1 MSALDHLRIPPNG
14 SPFPPAAKHNALL
27 DHLCRPDPGRPHHH
41 PRRGAIAVSPVEGH
55 SPSPRSSAQWR
66 PQRLG
71 PRHYMRLDIEPG
83 VINDTLPSILYRR
96 QSDPRGWTKPGTYI
110 EETPLDPNFIER
122 DLLDDINDPPFL
134 VLTDPTIGASKSPDF
149 TLLSDFARPLALRS
163 ADYAPFDI
171 WRAHVLVSAAPV
183 SASYFPPSLP
193 PPRLQRYR
201 LVTSPA
207 LPVQSFAA
215 QAGGWLELATVYFL
229 RDPSSPEDARLQ
241 IVPQEFYAV
250 WSAIAQPGQDISQA
264 INEFDG
270 LTFTVLGGYQIDDL
284 LSESASVE
292 FWDT

>member
-27 DHLCRPDPGRPHHH
+27 DHLCRQTLAGLTIIPG
-41 PRRGAIAVSPVEGH
+41 AVR
-55 SPSPRSSAQWR
+55 SPSHPWKVTARRLDPPPNGAHSALDPATTW
-66 PQRLG
+66 
-71 PRHYMRLDIEPG
+71 RLDIEPG